1 MKKYTLVLMLALSS
15 AFSYA
20 QNQSKND
27 TVSIEQQWEYNTIYF
42 HNSHSNAK
50 MGEINF
56 KNHGINGREI
66 NHLAIAFGFARS
78 EFIGFF
84 KLCVQFRTSLFNIGL
99 IEIEYVID
107 LKFRIHCYVLLLLI
121 GHLLVIIVL
130 NLLMARLL
138 FSMILVRLGAYFPA
152 VAYPA
157 LSSPCAQPL

>member
-56 KNHGINGREI
+56 KNHDDTS
-66 NHLAIAFGFARS
+66 NHLLIRS
-78 EFIGFF
+78 GM
-84 KLCVQFRTSLFNIGL
+84 LS
-99 IEIEYVID
+99 
-107 LKFRIHCYVLLLLI
+107 VL
-121 GHLLVIIVL
+121 GVV
-130 NLLMARLL
+130 
-138 FSMILVRLGAYFPA
+138 S
-152 VAYPA
+152 
-157 LSSPCAQPL
+157 